1 MKYVSSR
8 FTHRHVSNCNT
19 FPNVLLIDTLAI
31 TIFKYIMF
39 YCHVSLRFFFFLKK
53 FPFPNVSVT
62 DTLVIDVPFPNVL
75 LIDTLGIEISFP
87 NVLLISTLAIEIP
100 FSNVLLID
108 TLGIEVPFTHVAC
121 DTHVSKCVYFIFHL
135 PTWERSN
142 TLVTFKFY
150 FRFFFF
156 FFLVCFFL
164 KPPN

>member
-1 MKYVSSR
+1 M
-8 FTHRHVSNCNT
+8 
-19 FPNVLLIDTLAI
+19 
-31 TIFKYIMF
+31 
-39 YCHVSLRFFFFLKK
+39 FFFVKK
-53 FPFPNVSVT
+53 FFPFPNVSVT

-108 TLGIEVPFTHVAC
+108 TLGIEVPFTDVAC

-142 TLVTFKFY
+142 TLVIFKFY
-150 FRFFFF
+150 FRLLLLFFWFVFF
-156 FFLVCFFL
+156 
-164 KPPN
+164 